1 MHRDGLP
8 AFQARWVF
16 SVQVRMV
23 ETKASWW
30 VARLHCVLG
39 VRGIAVERVRRV
51 VGSVSPFSPVPYLRF
66 NEAHANVCRVR
77 QRKKRSAHTRM
88 LNSLQLFVC
97 SMHVDENDFVV

>member
-8 AFQARWVF
+8 AFQARCVF
-16 SVQVRMV
+16 SVQVRM
-23 ETKASWW
+23 ETKASRW
-30 VARLHCVLG
+30 VACLHFVLG

-77 QRKKRSAHTRM
+77 QRKKEKRAY
-88 LNSLQLFVC
+88 
-97 SMHVDENDFVV
+97 MHVEQSAIVCLWHARRRE